1 MGLMDGKRGLVVGIA
16 NERSYA
22 YSIAESLLREG
33 AECLFTHLPGDKM
46 ERRVRR
52 SLDSLGVK
60 DPWLR
65 SMNAGDDEDM
75 DGCFDAIASEFGSID
90 FLVHSIA
97 FAWQRNVSELCG
109 EEALTAIDSNLA
121 KLAAKGVTVLAA
133 SGDSG
138 AGFEMGVPQ
147 CDAGGGLP
155 ESAQQGVQVEGTV
168 AKAEVGTDLRS
179 CCEVVQ
185 PGFPPTA
192 AWTWEAPRPAPAPAP
207 APAAAQRRLQ
217 TSPGWPHLIGDYDF
231 RNQSFYDGNGAFHHD
246 VYILSGV
253 VSNTSGKVNVHC
265 LNGTIP
271 DTPMIVGE
279 WVKFDSDQWF
289 RKVSVKLPKLT
300 IRGQIM
306 FSEVK

>member
-97 FAWQRNVSELCG
+97 FADKDWLQVGRFAGTPRNVFT
-109 EEALTAIDSNLA
+109 EAMDISAYSFMAMANRARPLMKDGGSMLA
-121 KLAAKGVTVLAA
+121 L
-133 SGDSG
+133 SYYG
-138 AGFEMGVPQ
+138 AEKAVPGYNVMG
-147 CDAGGGLP
+147 
-155 ESAQQGVQVEGTV
+155 V
-168 AKAEVGTDLRS
+168 AKAALEATGRYLAMELGEQAIRVNVISGGPLRTMSAMAVSGFGDILDWVEQKAPLKRNIEGSEVGDSSVFLLSDLS
-179 CCEVVQ
+179 AGVTGQVMYVDA
-185 PGFPPTA
+185 GF
-192 AWTWEAPRPAPAPAP
+192 
-207 APAAAQRRLQ
+207 
-217 TSPGWPHLIGDYDF
+217 SSIG
-231 RNQSFYDGNGAFHHD
+231 
-246 VYILSGV
+246 L
-253 VSNTSGKVNVHC
+253 
-265 LNGTIP
+265 
-271 DTPMIVGE
+271 
-279 WVKFDSDQWF
+279 
-289 RKVSVKLPKLT
+289 
-300 IRGQIM
+300 
-306 FSEVK
+306 